1 MAFSIDRLFHP
12 TFQWTGSE
20 LVTRFPRSISVWAL
34 AFALEVSQNFF
45 YFISIV
51 IVMDGRLL
59 VVYIYLVCLLTIKCK
74 YRRETL

>member
-1 MAFSIDRLFHP
+1 M
-12 TFQWTGSE
+12 
-20 LVTRFPRSISVWAL
+20 WAL

-45 YFISIV
+45 YFILIV